1 MSSESAPE
9 LLGQLPARPRRRL
22 LALAGP
28 LLGLA
33 LIIFAGGIAEY
44 FKDGTLNYWSPQNQ
58 CLILTQTVTVM
69 AGAIGM
75 TIIII
80 AGGIDLSCGSVIA
93 LASVSAAWMV
103 RYFAPPDVA
112 HLAGTEGLWIPAVAM
127 LVGVLVG
134 ASAGTVNGLL
144 ITRLGLVPFIVTL
157 GMMSF
162 ARGAAKGIAK
172 QQRIDAPVN
181 WISDFTGFNITLADF
196 NWTWGPFSWRGPVAT
211 STAVVVTLF
220 LAAVI
225 AVMLARTRFGR
236 HIFAIGSNE
245 ATARLCGVHVERT
258 KLWMYGLAGSFF
270 GLGGLVDYG
279 RLTVGDPTTAMGKEL
294 DIIAAVVIG
303 GGSLSGG
310 VGSVAGS
317 LIGAVLMAQLRNMCA
332 RLDLQNF
339 WQEIVIGIVLVVAVK
354 VDQIRQK
361 RRG

>member
-1 MSSESAPE
+1 VSRVAPPE
-9 LLGQLPARPRRRL
+9 LLGQLPARPQRRL
-22 LALAGP
+22 MALVGP

-33 LIIFAGGIAEY
+33 LIIFAGGITEY
-44 FKDGTLNYWSPQNQ
+44 FKEGTLNYWSPQNQ

-75 TIIII
+75 TMIIIS
-80 AGGIDLSCGSVIA
+80 GGIDLSCGSLIA
-93 LASVSAAWMV
+93 LASVSAAWLV

-112 HLAGTEGLWIPAVAM
+112 RLAGPEALWLPALA
-127 LVGVLVG
+127 LAGGVLVG
-134 ASAGTVNGLL
+134 AAAGTTNGLL
-144 ITRLGLVPFIVTL
+144 ITRLRLVPFIVTL

-181 WISDFTGFNITLADF
+181 WISEFTGFNITLADF
-196 NWTWGPFSWRGPVAT
+196 RWDWGPFSWRGPVAT
-211 STAVVVTLF
+211 STAVVVTLV
-220 LAAVI
+220 LAAAI
-225 AVMLARTRFGR
+225 ALMLTRTRFGR

-270 GLGGLVDYG
+270 GLGGIVDYG

-303 GGSLSGG
+303 GGSLNGG

-317 LIGAVLMAQLRNMCA
+317 LIGALLMAQLRNICA